1 MSTRH
6 LLACGL
12 LLLGAA
18 CAPPAQTRPPA
29 MAEAATSSPASLFAH
44 GQALFAQ
51 GDHDRA
57 EQYMTLAVR
66 AGYPEARAVVPLT
79 RVCIAA
85 SRLRAALDHAVPFLR
100 RHPDAWEL
108 RYLVAAIRLAL
119 GHVAEA
125 RTELERVIAIQPQAA
140 QPHYLLGVIERDAF
154 RDDPAARKSFETY
167 AALDPH
173 GAFAPEVL
181 AWLAE
186 QQSKEAQ

>member
-1 MSTRH
+1 MSARR
-6 LLACGL
+6 LLVCSL
-12 LLLGAA
+12 VVLGASCVPRA
-18 CAPPAQTRPPA
+18 ETRPPA
-29 MAEAATSSPASLFAH
+29 AADAAATSPESLFAH
-44 GQALFAQ
+44 GQALFAG

-66 AGYPEARAVVPLT
+66 AGYPEARAIVPLT

-125 RTELERVIAIQPQAA
+125 RTELERVIASQPEAA

-154 RDDPAARKSFETY
+154 RDEPAARKSFETY

-186 QQSKEAQ
+186 KPSKEAP